1 MRGRTMSATTFG
13 AVCVA
18 RDDRG
23 TRKIWP
29 EWRAESWSRPASSR
43 PKSRRCAAVGLEFSR
58 GPSLGPSASFTL
70 TRLRTRSRSIGPTHL
85 LAPYKGSGGLTVQ
98 APLKRGLSPPPGGDW
113 GFLVSCRR
121 RGAGRGKKP
130 SVTASP
136 CHLPFQ
142 GRFWRADIVH
152 PYEWMRPM
160 SEKRRAGL
168 GPAPTKERAESSRP
182 TGMGCTPKIT
192 GRGRE
197 LYVSIHL
204 FPKFVPRH
212 AKNRAGCII
221 GYTLPGVLCGKAH
234 LRGGEGSCRRLT
246 AAARGPEPEV

>member
-1 MRGRTMSATTFG
+1 MARR
-13 AVCVA
+13 VVA
-18 RDDRG
+18 Q
-23 TRKIWP
+23 
-29 EWRAESWSRPASSR
+29 
-43 PKSRRCAAVGLEFSR
+43 
-58 GPSLGPSASFTL
+58 ASFIPAQGPPLCVGRPRIPQGTFSGAFGPI
-70 TRLRTRSRSIGPTHL
+70 RLD
-85 LAPYKGSGGLTVQ
+85 APAGVISARWADSPPRAPQKEGEQRAAVQ
-98 APLKRGLSPPPGGDW
+98 APLKRGLSPPSGGDW
-113 GFLVSCRR
+113 GVLVYCR
-121 RGAGRGKKP
+121 GRGESRRKKP

-142 GRFWRADIVH
+142 GRFWRADNVR

-182 TGMGCTPKIT
+182 TGMGCTPKIA

-234 LRGGEGSCRRLT
+234 LRGGDGSCRRLT

>member
-1 MRGRTMSATTFG
+1 MGPPLQSARMRGRTMSAPTFG

-18 RDDRG
+18 RDDLG
-23 TRKIWP
+23 TRETRP
-29 EWRAESWSRPASSR
+29 EWCAESWPRPASSR
-43 PKSRRCAAVGLEFSR
+43 PKGRRCAAVGLESPR
-58 GPSLGPSASFTL
+58 GPSLGPSAPFAL
-70 TRLRTRSRSIGPTHL
+70 TRLRARSRSIGPTHL

-113 GFLVSCRR
+113 GFLVSRRGREERR
-121 RGAGRGKKP
+121 RKKP

-142 GRFWRADIVH
+142 GRFWRADNVR

-182 TGMGCTPKIT
+182 TSMGCTQK
-192 GRGRE
+192 
-197 LYVSIHL
+197 
-204 FPKFVPRH
+204 
-212 AKNRAGCII
+212 
-221 GYTLPGVLCGKAH
+221 
-234 LRGGEGSCRRLT
+234 
-246 AAARGPEPEV
+246 